1 MRVTRAPGMESKQR
15 GVRRGKQQLGLLSWG
30 RAAAHRSGGGLAAV
44 FAIAAIVV
52 GLAAWTSQAL
62 ADFPYIGDGTSGNPA
77 SWALAPGHVPT
88 NLGGLGW
95 KFAATPADP
104 NVQKTPG
111 EKLTIEQNNSQ
122 QDELCG
128 VTGMS
133 LVDSHAT
140 VPSGFGS

>member
-1 MRVTRAPGMESKQR
+1 MESKQR

-77 SWALAPGHVPT
+77 SWALAPGHVDPT
-88 NLGGLGW
+88 ARFYLERVESQDNALRDRL
-95 KFAATPADP
+95 
-104 NVQKTPG
+104 
-111 EKLTIEQNNSQ
+111 IEALRR
-122 QDELCG
+122 E
-128 VTGMS
+128 
-133 LVDSHAT
+133 
-140 VPSGFGS
+140 